1 MKVTVATEE
10 GKSSQIEVSGDT
22 AVSTIKSLVSTEL
35 SVGPGAQVT
44 FNGRPLADTTTL
56 AGAGVS
62 EQDLLLVTMGG
73 GGAFGGVAAAA
84 PKGPTLAD
92 VGSEPGEMLEFFKK
106 NPQLL
111 RQLHHVNA
119 ELAEAV
125 ETGDVGKVRTC
136 LMMQQMNSHK
146 AKWTRET
153 ERAALFANPDSEEN
167 QAKIQKMI
175 DQEAIDQN
183 YHMAMEEAPEVF
195 ARVSMLY
202 IDTEINGVRV
212 KAFVDSGAQS
222 TIMSAACAEKCGLMR
237 LVDTRFHGEARG
249 VGTGKILGRIHMAQI
264 KIGDHHFPCSFTI
277 LQTSDVDFLFG
288 LDMLKRHLCV
298 IDLKSSMLGLGSAG
312 ASVPFLSEKDL
323 PSSARETQAED
334 LENKK
339 PAAAESSGSS
349 SSVETAPTGAGAG
362 SAAPASSAM
371 DTETPATASPASASA
386 TPAAAT
392 ASAAGGAEEAKVTQ
406 LTAMGF
412 SREQA
417 EGALS
422 STGGDAEQAAGL
434 LLAQMDL

>member
-1 MKVTVATEE
+1 MKITVATEE

-22 AVSTIKSLVSTEL
+22 AISTIKSLVSSDL
-35 SVGPGAQVT
+35 SVGPGATVS

-56 AGAGVS
+56 TAAGVGDQ
-62 EQDLLLVTMGG
+62 ELLLVTMGG
-73 GGAFGGVAAAA
+73 GGAFGVASAASA
-84 PKGPTLAD
+84 TPTGPTLANA
-92 VGSEPGEMLEFFKK
+92 GTEPGEMVAFFKE

-111 RQLHHVNA
+111 RQLHHVNG

-146 AKWTRET
+146 VKWTRET

-167 QAKIQKMI
+167 QAKIQKI
-175 DQEAIDQN
+175 IEQEAIDQN

-212 KAFVDSGAQS
+212 KSFVDSGAQS
-222 TIMSAACAEKCGLMR
+222 TIMSAVCAERCGLMR
-237 LVDTRFHGEARG
+237 LVDRRFHGEARG

-264 KIGDHHFPCSFTI
+264 KIGEHHFPCSFTI
-277 LQTSDVDFLFG
+277 LETSDVEFLFG

-298 IDLKSSMLGLGSAG
+298 IDLREGVLALGSAG
-312 ASVPFLSEKDL
+312 AKVPFLSEKDL
-323 PSSARETQAED
+323 PSSARETRAED

-339 PAAAESSGSS
+339 PSAPEAVPAPAAAAT
-349 SSVETAPTGAGAG
+349 TAPA
-362 SAAPASSAM
+362 
-371 DTETPATASPASASA
+371 
-386 TPAAAT
+386 PAAAT
-392 ASAAGGAEEAKVTQ
+392 PASAGASAPAPTPAPGGAGVDEAKVMQ
-406 LTAMGF
+406 LMGMGF

-417 EGALS
+417 SGALA